1 MAETKMRFSHELKK
15 ILEKLEEDE
24 DYVAYELGWIN
35 GSTDLHNILNISYLT
50 VSKSYGFFDA
60 IINGKREF
68 IKIDKFINAYFPG
81 IFTPQEITKFTRT
94 YQVLKYGGTS
104 VEKIKTTPVPV
115 KPFSYDPTD
124 VRSTFLSLVT
134 KTYPHGHEEEVLEF
148 LPELEKDKF
157 DNYYKIIPG
166 DDTTMFTS
174 HLDTADR
181 KQLVT
186 KLVSTVD
193 AAGDE
198 SIFSD
203 GSSILGA
210 DDKAGVAVML
220 YMMHHKVPGL
230 YYFFLGEERG
240 GIGSNLLSGEYDKF
254 DYLKNIKRCV
264 SFDRRKTISVITSQ
278 LGRKCCS
285 DEFANALCSEY
296 NNNGLGLSPDAGGI
310 YTDSASFI
318 DDIPECT
325 NISVGYNHEHTTK
338 EIQNIT
344 YLDKLAKASIKVNWS
359 SLPTNRKIGMNT
371 DLIRKYKGVID
382 QVKKAVYG
390 LEVKMVG
397 SDDRIYIRLDL
408 DDATVGT
415 IFETLSQVQLIL
427 NRSKIYP
434 AVIFDDTYIK
444 IELR

>member
-1 MAETKMRFSHELKK
+1 MAEIKMKFSHELKK
-15 ILEKLEEDE
+15 ILEDLETDE

-35 GSTDLHNILNISYLT
+35 NSSDLDNVLNISYLA
-50 VSKSYGFFDA
+50 VSKSYGCFDA
-60 IINGKREF
+60 LIDRKREY
-68 IKIDKFINAYFPG
+68 IKMDKFINAYFPG
-81 IFTPQEITKFTRT
+81 IFTGQEIARFIRKYHDR
-94 YQVLKYGGTS
+94 KYGG
-104 VEKIKTTPVPV
+104 VEKIKTTPIVV
-115 KPFSYDPTD
+115 KPFVYDPTN

-134 KTYPHGHEEEVLEF
+134 KTYPHGHEEEVLQF
-148 LPELEKDKF
+148 LPELDKDKF

-166 DDTTMFTS
+166 DDTTMFTA

-186 KLVSTVD
+186 SLVSTIDVD
-193 AAGDE
+193 GDE

-203 GSSILGA
+203 GNSILGA

-230 YYFFLGEERG
+230 YYFFLGEEVG

-278 LGRKCCS
+278 LGRQCCS
-285 DEFANALCSEY
+285 DVFAEALCKEY
-296 NNNGLGLSPDAGGI
+296 NSNGLGLSPDPGGI

-338 EIQNIT
+338 EIQNIS
-344 YLDKLAKASIKVNWS
+344 YLDRLAKASIKVNWS
-359 SLPTNRKIGMNT
+359 ALPTNRKIGMNT
-371 DLIRKYKGVID
+371 DLIRKYRGVID
-382 QVKKAVYG
+382 QVKRAVYG

-415 IFETLSQVQLIL
+415 IFETLSQVQQIL
-427 NRSKIYP
+427 NRHKLFP
-434 AVIFDDTYIK
+434 VVIFDETYIK